1 LISDPARQHTLRHPR
16 PRYDAP
22 RAANTTDH
30 QAALAG
36 RLTARDR
43 WILHMLH
50 EHRVLTTHHL
60 TALAFPSPRA
70 ARLRLR
76 ELYLWSVLD
85 RFHPHTPT
93 GSAPGHYVL
102 GPAGAAVLA
111 AEHGIDPAHFGYR
124 RDRVNALAHSL
135 RLTHTLGVNTW
146 FTTLTTTTA
155 GGAAARAVRPNRTR
169 SGMRLTVW
177 WSEARCARHFGDLT
191 RPDAYGRL
199 TTTPHTTTGAA
210 RGSGGREFEFFLEYD
225 TGTEPLTRLARKLP
239 GYAALADATG
249 ITTPLLLWL
258 PTARREAAARQRLTR
273 SLTESHTESG
283 ESRVLVATAAADLL
297 DPADPHAGPADAVWF
312 PLLPTHYAGRL
323 PLARLVDAWPF
334 LPPLTSSSSAGAAVL
349 DPDAAPLP
357 TPAGGWELP
366 PPSPQP
372 PRPGR

>member
-1 LISDPARQHTLRHPR
+1 LISEPARQHTLRHPR

-22 RAANTTDH
+22 RAANPTGH

-111 AEHGIDPAHFGYR
+111 AEHGIDPNHFGYR
-124 RDRVNALAHSL
+124 RDRTNAIAHSL
-135 RLTHTLGVNTW
+135 RLAHTLGVNTW
-146 FTTLTTTTA
+146 FTTLTTN
-155 GGAAARAVRPNRTR
+155 GASARAVRLTR
-169 SGMRLTVW
+169 DRPAVRLTVW

-199 TTTPHTTTGAA
+199 TTAPHADSGCGGGTG
-210 RGSGGREFEFFLEYD
+210 GGGDFEFFLEYD

-249 ITTPLLLWL
+249 IATPMLLWL

-273 SLTESHTESG
+273 VLTDPSTDSP
-283 ESRVLVATAAADLL
+283 SRVLVATAAADLL

-334 LPPLTSSSSAGAAVL
+334 LPPLTSSSSARAAVI
-349 DPDAAPLP
+349 DPVAALSP

-372 PRPGR
+372 PRPGM